1 MISSV
6 TELDSEKKNEKTI
19 IAAIS
24 EIESYLLFSSKT
36 DSLDFFD
43 MFCEENYLKEYIR
56 LLSLN
61 NKEISLAILN
71 SINILIL
78 NINNN
83 QFLYY
88 FFSSQIVNSII
99 SSSFQEDEYITY
111 QINFI
116 KSLSLKITKDT
127 LYFFL
132 DKNNNKCPLIAKTLT
147 LYNMNDPMVRNVV
160 RTIILTMLRIDDVN
174 LRNFLVSFPANVY
187 YVNVIFILKEKI
199 LEIGKYNVNNENFEK
214 FNSLHEDLIE
224 ILEYI
229 QDIINI
235 KIDSINYII
244 TNTLMCEIIL
254 PLCNVI
260 ISKKAEKISLT
271 FAIYLIVLFIH
282 MLKIDS
288 LYNMITV
295 VIFDDFIPENIMK
308 NYIKSASFD
317 SAFQTIIDNVDYM
330 IKYNESVN
338 KGSSKWKNIKEYIS
352 FISGVNLEDST
363 VNKSNVYKE
372 FVTFFN
378 ERKDDVSHSGY
389 VKNEICENFK
399 CLLNTKDDLF
409 MLLMNLMFNI
419 ILKKKEENIIVNNE
433 NCSLFNLI
441 QKEKK
446 KILIDNIFN
455 LSSSSEKEKL
465 NTSCYLLDTLIA
477 MISTEQKLLNIT
489 TKIILENISLV
500 IHIIKSENTPD
511 AQSILKIQCQKI
523 AELFF
528 STISFLNKSLNLDNS
543 DKTLNSIEIKKYSY
557 DLFYS
562 AYEYFTNNILNQ
574 INEIITLP
582 WLLIPRIF
590 IEQISSI
597 PQYMR
602 SNKSN
607 AEFFVSNSIV
617 FLFIYNLLDE
627 MNNEGKN
634 QTTTFPLK
642 SSEEVYDIGKE
653 YEYESLPDECEN
665 CKLITEKEKVKCV
678 LVLLSSDICIG
689 SISGKDFDSIAKI
702 KIIHKIPFRHLIVKI
717 NEAVSSKVL
726 LIGDDR
732 WNFEKFLHVDFF
744 HKDTAKTISTII
756 EDHRGIAINLELSLI
771 ESFIENS
778 ISCVM
783 EK

>member
-78 NINNN
+78 NISNN

-127 LYFFL
+127 LYFFF
-132 DKNNNKCPLIAKTLT
+132 DKNKNKCPLIAKTLT

-160 RTIILTMLRIDDVN
+160 RTIILTMLRIEDVN
-174 LRNFLVSFPANVY
+174 LRNFLVSFPVNVY
-187 YVNVIFILKEKI
+187 YVNVIFMLKEKI

-244 TNTLMCEIIL
+244 TNALMCEIIL

-295 VIFDDFIPENIMK
+295 VIFDDFIPENIMN

-330 IKYNESVN
+330 IKYNESVD
-338 KGSSKWKNIKEYIS
+338 KESSKWKNIKEYIS

-372 FVTFFN
+372 FVNFFN

-389 VKNEICENFK
+389 VKNEISENFK

-419 ILKKKEENIIVNNE
+419 ILRKKKEESIIVNNE

-446 KILIDNIFN
+446 KLLIDNIFN
-455 LSSSSEKEKL
+455 LSSQEKEKI

-500 IHIIKSENTPD
+500 IQIIHSENTPQS
-511 AQSILKIQCQKI
+511 QSILKIQCQKI

-543 DKTLNSIEIKKYSY
+543 DKSLNYIEIKKYSY

-562 AYEYFTNNILNQ
+562 AYEYFKNNILNQ

-642 SSEEVYDIGKE
+642 SSEEVYDIEKE
-653 YEYESLPDECEN
+653 YEYESLPNECEN
-665 CKLITEKEKVKCV
+665 CKLITEKEKIKCV

-689 SISGKDFDSIAKI
+689 RIIGKDFDSFTKVT
-702 KIIHKIPFRHLIVKI
+702 IIHKIPFRHLIVKI

-732 WNFEKFLHVDFF
+732 WNFENFLHVDFF

-756 EDHRGIAINLELSLI
+756 DDHRGIAINLELSLI

>member
-78 NINNN
+78 NISNN

-132 DKNNNKCPLIAKTLT
+132 DKNKNKCPLIAKTLT

-160 RTIILTMLRIDDVN
+160 RTIILTMLRIEDVN
-174 LRNFLVSFPANVY
+174 LRNFLVSFPVNVY
-187 YVNVIFILKEKI
+187 YVNVIFMLKEKI

-244 TNTLMCEIIL
+244 TNALMCEIIL

-295 VIFDDFIPENIMK
+295 VIFDDFIPENIMN

-330 IKYNESVN
+330 IKYNESVD
-338 KGSSKWKNIKEYIS
+338 KESSKWKNIKEYIS

-372 FVTFFN
+372 FVNFFN

-389 VKNEICENFK
+389 VKNEISENFK

-419 ILKKKEENIIVNNE
+419 ILRKKKEESIIVNNE

-455 LSSSSEKEKL
+455 LSSQEKEKI

-500 IHIIKSENTPD
+500 IQIIHSENTPQS
-511 AQSILKIQCQKI
+511 QSILKIQCQKI

-543 DKTLNSIEIKKYSY
+543 DKSLNYIEIKKYSY

-562 AYEYFTNNILNQ
+562 AYEYFKNNILNQ

-642 SSEEVYDIGKE
+642 SSEEVYDIEKE
-653 YEYESLPDECEN
+653 YEYESLPNECEK
-665 CKLITEKEKVKCV
+665 CKLITEKEKIKCV

-689 SISGKDFDSIAKI
+689 RIIGKDFDSFTKVT
-702 KIIHKIPFRHLIVKI
+702 IIHKIPFRHLIVKI

-732 WNFEKFLHVDFF
+732 WNFENFLHVDFF

-756 EDHRGIAINLELSLI
+756 DDHRGIAINLELSLI

>member
-78 NINNN
+78 NISNN

-132 DKNNNKCPLIAKTLT
+132 DKNKNKCPLIAKTLT

-160 RTIILTMLRIDDVN
+160 RTIILTMLRIEDVN
-174 LRNFLVSFPANVY
+174 LRNFLVSFPVNVY
-187 YVNVIFILKEKI
+187 YVNVIFMLKEKI

-244 TNTLMCEIIL
+244 TNALMCEIIL

-295 VIFDDFIPENIMK
+295 VIFDDFIPENIMN

-317 SAFQTIIDNVDYM
+317 STFQTIIDNVDYM
-330 IKYNESVN
+330 IQYNESVD
-338 KGSSKWKNIKEYIS
+338 KESSKWKNIKEYIS

-372 FVTFFN
+372 FVNFFN

-389 VKNEICENFK
+389 VKNEISENFK

-419 ILKKKEENIIVNNE
+419 ILRKKKEESIIVNNE

-455 LSSSSEKEKL
+455 LSSQEKEKI

-500 IHIIKSENTPD
+500 IQIIHSENTPQS
-511 AQSILKIQCQKI
+511 QSILKIQCQKI

-543 DKTLNSIEIKKYSY
+543 DKSLNYIEIKKYSY

-562 AYEYFTNNILNQ
+562 AYEYFKNNILNQ

-642 SSEEVYDIGKE
+642 SSEEVYDIEKE
-653 YEYESLPDECEN
+653 YEYESLPNECEN
-665 CKLITEKEKVKCV
+665 CKLITEKEKIKCV

-689 SISGKDFDSIAKI
+689 RIIGKDFDSFTKVT
-702 KIIHKIPFRHLIVKI
+702 IIHKIPFRHLIVKI

-732 WNFEKFLHVDFF
+732 WNFENFLHVDFF

-756 EDHRGIAINLELSLI
+756 DDHRGIAINLELSLI

>member
-78 NINNN
+78 NISNN

-132 DKNNNKCPLIAKTLT
+132 DKNKNKCPLIAKTLT

-160 RTIILTMLRIDDVN
+160 RTIILTMLRIEDVN
-174 LRNFLVSFPANVY
+174 LRNFLVSFPVNVY
-187 YVNVIFILKEKI
+187 YVNVIFMLKEKI

-244 TNTLMCEIIL
+244 TNALMCEIIL

-295 VIFDDFIPENIMK
+295 VIFDDFIPENIMN

-330 IKYNESVN
+330 IKYNESVD
-338 KGSSKWKNIKEYIS
+338 KESSKWKNIKEYIS

-372 FVTFFN
+372 FVNFFN

-389 VKNEICENFK
+389 VKNEISENFK

-419 ILKKKEENIIVNNE
+419 ILRKKKEESIIVNNE

-455 LSSSSEKEKL
+455 LSSQEKEKI

-500 IHIIKSENTPD
+500 IQIIHSENTPQS
-511 AQSILKIQCQKI
+511 QSILKIQCQKI

-543 DKTLNSIEIKKYSY
+543 DKSLNYIEIKKYSY

-562 AYEYFTNNILNQ
+562 AYEYFKNNILNQ

-634 QTTTFPLK
+634 QTATFPLK
-642 SSEEVYDIGKE
+642 SSEEVYDIEKE
-653 YEYESLPDECEN
+653 YEYESLPNECEN
-665 CKLITEKEKVKCV
+665 CKLITEKEKIKCV

-689 SISGKDFDSIAKI
+689 RIIGKDFDSFTKVT
-702 KIIHKIPFRHLIVKI
+702 IIHKIPFRHLIVKI
-717 NEAVSSKVL
+717 NESVSSKML

-732 WNFEKFLHVDFF
+732 WNFENFLHVDFF

-756 EDHRGIAINLELSLI
+756 DDHRGIAINLELSLI

>member
-6 TELDSEKKNEKTI
+6 TELDSEKKNERTI

-174 LRNFLVSFPANVY
+174 LRNFLVSFPVNVY

>member
-78 NINNN
+78 NISNN

-132 DKNNNKCPLIAKTLT
+132 DKNKNKCPLIAKTLT

-160 RTIILTMLRIDDVN
+160 RTIILTMLRIEDVN
-174 LRNFLVSFPANVY
+174 LRNFLVSFPVNVY
-187 YVNVIFILKEKI
+187 YVNVIFMLKEKI

-244 TNTLMCEIIL
+244 TNALMCEIIL

-295 VIFDDFIPENIMK
+295 VIFDDFIPENIMN

-330 IKYNESVN
+330 IKYNESVD
-338 KGSSKWKNIKEYIS
+338 KESSKWKNIKEYIS

-372 FVTFFN
+372 FVNFFN

-389 VKNEICENFK
+389 VKNEISENFK

-419 ILKKKEENIIVNNE
+419 ILRKKKEESIIVNNE

-455 LSSSSEKEKL
+455 LSSQEKEKI

-500 IHIIKSENTPD
+500 IQIIHSENTPQS
-511 AQSILKIQCQKI
+511 QSILKIQCQKI

-543 DKTLNSIEIKKYSY
+543 DKSLNYIEIKKYSY

-562 AYEYFTNNILNQ
+562 AYEYFKNNILNQ

-627 MNNEGKN
+627 MNNEEKN

-665 CKLITEKEKVKCV
+665 CKLITEKEKIKCV

-732 WNFEKFLHVDFF
+732 WNFENFLHVDFF

-756 EDHRGIAINLELSLI
+756 DDHRGIAINLELSLI

>member
-6 TELDSEKKNEKTI
+6 TELDSEKKNERTI

-174 LRNFLVSFPANVY
+174 LRNFLVSFPVNVY

-419 ILKKKEENIIVNNE
+419 ILKKKEENLIVNNE

-627 MNNEGKN
+627 MNNVGKN

-665 CKLITEKEKVKCV
+665 CKLITEKEKIKCV

>member
-174 LRNFLVSFPANVY
+174 LRNFLVSFPVNVY

-330 IKYNESVN
+330 IKYNESVD

-399 CLLNTKDDLF
+399 CLLSTKDDLF

-528 STISFLNKSLNLDNS
+528 STISCLNKSLNLDNS

-607 AEFFVSNSIV
+607 AEFFVSNSVV

-665 CKLITEKEKVKCV
+665 CKLITEKEKIKCV

>member
-78 NINNN
+78 NISNN

-132 DKNNNKCPLIAKTLT
+132 DKNKNKCPLIAKTLT

-160 RTIILTMLRIDDVN
+160 RTIILTMLRIEDVN
-174 LRNFLVSFPANVY
+174 LRNFLVSFPVNVY
-187 YVNVIFILKEKI
+187 YVNVIFMLKEKI

-244 TNTLMCEIIL
+244 TNALMCEIIL

-295 VIFDDFIPENIMK
+295 VIFDDFIPENIMN

-317 SAFQTIIDNVDYM
+317 SVFQTIIDNVDYM
-330 IKYNESVN
+330 IKYNESVD
-338 KGSSKWKNIKEYIS
+338 KESSKWKNIKEYIS

-372 FVTFFN
+372 FVNFFN

-389 VKNEICENFK
+389 VKNEISENFK

-419 ILKKKEENIIVNNE
+419 ILRKKKEESIIVNNE

-455 LSSSSEKEKL
+455 LSSQEKEKI

-500 IHIIKSENTPD
+500 IQIIHSENTPQS
-511 AQSILKIQCQKI
+511 QSILKIQCQKI

-543 DKTLNSIEIKKYSY
+543 DKSLNYIEIKKYSY

-562 AYEYFTNNILNQ
+562 AYEYFKNNILNQ

-642 SSEEVYDIGKE
+642 SSEEVYDIEKE
-653 YEYESLPDECEN
+653 YEYESLPNECEN
-665 CKLITEKEKVKCV
+665 CKLITEKEKIKCV

-689 SISGKDFDSIAKI
+689 RIIGKDFDSFTKVT
-702 KIIHKIPFRHLIVKI
+702 IIHKIPFRHLIVKI

-756 EDHRGIAINLELSLI
+756 DDHRGIAINLELSLI

>member
-78 NINNN
+78 NISNN

-132 DKNNNKCPLIAKTLT
+132 DKNKNKCPLIAKTLT

-160 RTIILTMLRIDDVN
+160 RTIILTMLRIEDVN
-174 LRNFLVSFPANVY
+174 LRNFLVSFPVNVY
-187 YVNVIFILKEKI
+187 YVNVIFMLKEKI

-244 TNTLMCEIIL
+244 TNALMCEIIL

-295 VIFDDFIPENIMK
+295 VIFDDFIPENIMN

-330 IKYNESVN
+330 IKYNESVD
-338 KGSSKWKNIKEYIS
+338 KESSKWKNIKEYIS

-372 FVTFFN
+372 FVNFFN

-389 VKNEICENFK
+389 VKNEISENFK

-419 ILKKKEENIIVNNE
+419 ILRKKKEESIIVNNE

-455 LSSSSEKEKL
+455 LSSQEKEKI

-500 IHIIKSENTPD
+500 IQIIHSENTPQS
-511 AQSILKIQCQKI
+511 QSILKIQCQKI

-543 DKTLNSIEIKKYSY
+543 DKSLNYIEIKKYSY

-562 AYEYFTNNILNQ
+562 AYEYFKNNILNQ

-642 SSEEVYDIGKE
+642 SSEEVYDIEKE
-653 YEYESLPDECEN
+653 YEYESLPNECEN
-665 CKLITEKEKVKCV
+665 CKLITEKEKIKCV

-689 SISGKDFDSIAKI
+689 RIIGKDFDSFTKVT
-702 KIIHKIPFRHLIVKI
+702 IIHKIPFRHLIVKI

-756 EDHRGIAINLELSLI
+756 DDHRGIAINLELSLI

>member
-78 NINNN
+78 NISNN

-132 DKNNNKCPLIAKTLT
+132 DKNKNKCPLIAKTLT

-160 RTIILTMLRIDDVN
+160 RTIILTMLRIEDVN
-174 LRNFLVSFPANVY
+174 LRNFLVSFPVNVY
-187 YVNVIFILKEKI
+187 YVNVIFMLKEKI

-244 TNTLMCEIIL
+244 TNALMCEIIL

-271 FAIYLIVLFIH
+271 FAIYLIVLLIH

-295 VIFDDFIPENIMK
+295 VIFDDFIPENIMN

-330 IKYNESVN
+330 IKYNESVD
-338 KGSSKWKNIKEYIS
+338 KESSKWKNIKEYIS

-372 FVTFFN
+372 FVNFFN
-378 ERKDDVSHSGY
+378 ERKDDVNHSGY
-389 VKNEICENFK
+389 VKNEISENFK

-419 ILKKKEENIIVNNE
+419 ILRKKKEESIIVNNE

-455 LSSSSEKEKL
+455 LSSQEKEKI

-500 IHIIKSENTPD
+500 IQIIHSENTPQS
-511 AQSILKIQCQKI
+511 QSILKIQCQKI

-543 DKTLNSIEIKKYSY
+543 DKSLNYIEIKKYSY

-562 AYEYFTNNILNQ
+562 AYEYFKNNILNQ

-642 SSEEVYDIGKE
+642 SSEEVYDIEKE
-653 YEYESLPDECEN
+653 YEYESLPNECEN
-665 CKLITEKEKVKCV
+665 CKLITEKEKIKCV

-689 SISGKDFDSIAKI
+689 RIIGKDFDSFTKVT
-702 KIIHKIPFRHLIVKI
+702 IIHKIPFRHLIVKI

-732 WNFEKFLHVDFF
+732 WNFENFLHVDFF

-756 EDHRGIAINLELSLI
+756 DDHRGIAINLELSLI

>member
-78 NINNN
+78 NISNN

-132 DKNNNKCPLIAKTLT
+132 DKNKNKCPLIAKTLT

-160 RTIILTMLRIDDVN
+160 RTIILTMLRIEDVN
-174 LRNFLVSFPANVY
+174 LRNFLVSFPVNVY
-187 YVNVIFILKEKI
+187 YVNVIFMLKEKI

-244 TNTLMCEIIL
+244 TNALMCEIIL

-295 VIFDDFIPENIMK
+295 VIFDDFIPENIMN

-330 IKYNESVN
+330 IKYNESVD
-338 KGSSKWKNIKEYIS
+338 KESSKGKNIKEYIS

-372 FVTFFN
+372 FVNFFN

-389 VKNEICENFK
+389 VKNEISENFK

-419 ILKKKEENIIVNNE
+419 ILRKKKEESIIVNNE

-455 LSSSSEKEKL
+455 LSSQEKEKN

-500 IHIIKSENTPD
+500 IQIIHSENTPQS
-511 AQSILKIQCQKI
+511 QSILKIQCQKI

-543 DKTLNSIEIKKYSY
+543 DKSLNYIEIKKYSY

-562 AYEYFTNNILNQ
+562 AYEYFKNNILNQ

-642 SSEEVYDIGKE
+642 SSEEVYDIEKE
-653 YEYESLPDECEN
+653 YEYESLPNECEN
-665 CKLITEKEKVKCV
+665 CKLITEKEKIKCV

-689 SISGKDFDSIAKI
+689 RIIGKDFDSFTKVT
-702 KIIHKIPFRHLIVKI
+702 IIHKIPFRHLIVKI

-732 WNFEKFLHVDFF
+732 WNFENFLHVDFF

-756 EDHRGIAINLELSLI
+756 DDHRGIAINLELSLI

>member
-78 NINNN
+78 NISNN

-132 DKNNNKCPLIAKTLT
+132 DKNKNKCPLIAKTLT

-160 RTIILTMLRIDDVN
+160 RTIILTMLRIEDVN
-174 LRNFLVSFPANVY
+174 LRNFLVSFPVNVY
-187 YVNVIFILKEKI
+187 YVNVIFMLKEKI

-244 TNTLMCEIIL
+244 TNALMCEIIL

-295 VIFDDFIPENIMK
+295 VIFDDFIPENIMN

-330 IKYNESVN
+330 IKYNESVD
-338 KGSSKWKNIKEYIS
+338 KESSKWKNIKEYIS

-372 FVTFFN
+372 FVNFFN

-389 VKNEICENFK
+389 VKNEISENFK

-419 ILKKKEENIIVNNE
+419 ILRKKKEESIIVNNE

-455 LSSSSEKEKL
+455 LSSQEKEKI

-500 IHIIKSENTPD
+500 IQIIHSENTPQS
-511 AQSILKIQCQKI
+511 QSILKIQCQKI

-543 DKTLNSIEIKKYSY
+543 DKSLNYIEIKKYSY

-562 AYEYFTNNILNQ
+562 AYEYFKNNILNQ

-627 MNNEGKN
+627 MNNEEKN

-665 CKLITEKEKVKCV
+665 CKLITEKEKIKCV

-744 HKDTAKTISTII
+744 HKDTAKTISAII

>member
-78 NINNN
+78 NISNN

-132 DKNNNKCPLIAKTLT
+132 DKNKNKCPLIAKTLT

-160 RTIILTMLRIDDVN
+160 RTIILTMLRIEDVN
-174 LRNFLVSFPANVY
+174 LRNFLVSFPVNVY
-187 YVNVIFILKEKI
+187 YVNVIFMLKEKI

-244 TNTLMCEIIL
+244 TNALMCEIIL

-295 VIFDDFIPENIMK
+295 VIFDDFIPENIMN

-317 SAFQTIIDNVDYM
+317 SVFQTIIDNVDYM
-330 IKYNESVN
+330 IKYNESVD
-338 KGSSKWKNIKEYIS
+338 KESSKWKNIKEYIS

-372 FVTFFN
+372 FVNFFN

-389 VKNEICENFK
+389 VKNEISENFK

-419 ILKKKEENIIVNNE
+419 ILRKKKEESIIVNNE

-455 LSSSSEKEKL
+455 LSSQEKEKI

-500 IHIIKSENTPD
+500 IQIIHSENTPQS
-511 AQSILKIQCQKI
+511 QSILKIQCQKI

-543 DKTLNSIEIKKYSY
+543 DKSLNYIEIKKYSY

-562 AYEYFTNNILNQ
+562 AYEYFKNNILNQ

-634 QTTTFPLK
+634 QTATFPLK
-642 SSEEVYDIGKE
+642 SSEEVYDIEKE
-653 YEYESLPDECEN
+653 YEYESLPNECEN
-665 CKLITEKEKVKCV
+665 CKLITEKEKIKCV

-689 SISGKDFDSIAKI
+689 RIIGKDFDSFTKVT
-702 KIIHKIPFRHLIVKI
+702 IIHKIPFRHLIVKI

-732 WNFEKFLHVDFF
+732 WNFENFLHVDFF

-756 EDHRGIAINLELSLI
+756 DDHRGIAINLELSLI

>member
-6 TELDSEKKNEKTI
+6 PELDSEKKNEKTI

-78 NINNN
+78 NISNN

-132 DKNNNKCPLIAKTLT
+132 DKNKNKCPLIAKTLT

-160 RTIILTMLRIDDVN
+160 RTIILTMLRIEDVN
-174 LRNFLVSFPANVY
+174 LRNFLVSFPVNVY
-187 YVNVIFILKEKI
+187 YVNVIFMLKEKI

-244 TNTLMCEIIL
+244 TNALMCEIIL

-295 VIFDDFIPENIMK
+295 VIFDDFIPENIMN

-330 IKYNESVN
+330 IKYNESVD
-338 KGSSKWKNIKEYIS
+338 KESSKWKNIKEYIS

-372 FVTFFN
+372 FVNFFN

-389 VKNEICENFK
+389 VKNEISENFK

-419 ILKKKEENIIVNNE
+419 ILRKKKEESIIVNNE

-455 LSSSSEKEKL
+455 LSSQEKEKI

-500 IHIIKSENTPD
+500 IQIIHSENTPQS
-511 AQSILKIQCQKI
+511 QSILKIQCQKI

-543 DKTLNSIEIKKYSY
+543 DKSLNYIEIKKYSY

-562 AYEYFTNNILNQ
+562 AYEYFKNNILNQ

-642 SSEEVYDIGKE
+642 SSEEVYDIEKE
-653 YEYESLPDECEN
+653 YEYESLPNECEN
-665 CKLITEKEKVKCV
+665 CKLITEKEKIKCV

-689 SISGKDFDSIAKI
+689 RIIGKDFDSFTKVT
-702 KIIHKIPFRHLIVKI
+702 IIHKIPFRHLIVKI

-732 WNFEKFLHVDFF
+732 WNFENFLHVDFF

-756 EDHRGIAINLELSLI
+756 DDHRGIAINLELSLI

>member
-78 NINNN
+78 NISNN

-132 DKNNNKCPLIAKTLT
+132 DKNKNKCPLIAKTLT

-160 RTIILTMLRIDDVN
+160 RTIILTMLRIEDVN
-174 LRNFLVSFPANVY
+174 LRNFLVSFPVNVY
-187 YVNVIFILKEKI
+187 YVNVIFMLKEKI

-244 TNTLMCEIIL
+244 TNALMCEIIL

-295 VIFDDFIPENIMK
+295 VIFDDFIPENIMN

-330 IKYNESVN
+330 IKYNESVD
-338 KGSSKWKNIKEYIS
+338 KESSKWKNIKEYIS

-372 FVTFFN
+372 FVNFFN

-389 VKNEICENFK
+389 VKNEISENFK

-419 ILKKKEENIIVNNE
+419 ILRKKKEESIIVNNE

-455 LSSSSEKEKL
+455 LSSQEKEKI

-500 IHIIKSENTPD
+500 IHIIHSENTPQS
-511 AQSILKIQCQKI
+511 QSILKIQCQKI

-543 DKTLNSIEIKKYSY
+543 DKSLNYIEIKKYSY

-562 AYEYFTNNILNQ
+562 AYEYFKNNILNQ

-642 SSEEVYDIGKE
+642 SSEEVYDIEKE
-653 YEYESLPDECEN
+653 YEYESLPNECEN
-665 CKLITEKEKVKCV
+665 CKLITEKEKIKCV

-689 SISGKDFDSIAKI
+689 RIIGKDFDSFTKVT
-702 KIIHKIPFRHLIVKI
+702 IIHKIPFRHLIVKI

-732 WNFEKFLHVDFF
+732 WNFENFLHVDFF

-756 EDHRGIAINLELSLI
+756 DDHRGIAINLELSLI

>member
-174 LRNFLVSFPANVY
+174 LRNFLVSFPVNVY

-330 IKYNESVN
+330 IKYNESVD

-419 ILKKKEENIIVNNE
+419 ILKKKEENLIVNNE

-455 LSSSSEKEKL
+455 LPSSSDKENL

-627 MNNEGKN
+627 MNNEEKN

-665 CKLITEKEKVKCV
+665 CKLITEKEKIKCV

>member
-1 MISSV
+1 MTYEEYKNNKNHKDTNKNSFFKNLLSKFITIVVFTFLVIIISKNNPNFKSFIIDKVLNSTFDFSKINKKGNVIRRYFSGEIMFYLGDKEDILLKISSNNSNCK
-6 TELDSEKKNEKTI
+6 LYI
-19 IAAIS
+19 IGQ
-24 EIESYLLFSSKT
+24 SSK
-36 DSLDFFD
+36 
-43 MFCEENYLKEYIR
+43 
-56 LLSLN
+56 
-61 NKEISLAILN
+61 
-71 SINILIL
+71 
-78 NINNN
+78 
-83 QFLYY
+83 
-88 FFSSQIVNSII
+88 
-99 SSSFQEDEYITY
+99 
-111 QINFI
+111 
-116 KSLSLKITKDT
+116 
-127 LYFFL
+127 
-132 DKNNNKCPLIAKTLT
+132 
-147 LYNMNDPMVRNVV
+147 
-160 RTIILTMLRIDDVN
+160 
-174 LRNFLVSFPANVY
+174 
-187 YVNVIFILKEKI
+187 
-199 LEIGKYNVNNENFEK
+199 
-214 FNSLHEDLIE
+214 
-224 ILEYI
+224 
-229 QDIINI
+229 
-235 KIDSINYII
+235 
-244 TNTLMCEIIL
+244 
-254 PLCNVI
+254 

-295 VIFDDFIPENIMK
+295 VIFDDFIPENIMN

-330 IKYNESVN
+330 IKYNESVD
-338 KGSSKWKNIKEYIS
+338 KESSKWKNIKEYIS

-363 VNKSNVYKE
+363 VNMSNVYKE
-372 FVTFFN
+372 FVNFFN

-389 VKNEICENFK
+389 VKNEISENFK

-419 ILKKKEENIIVNNE
+419 ILRKKKEESIIVNNE

-446 KILIDNIFN
+446 KLLIDNIFN
-455 LSSSSEKEKL
+455 LSSQEKEKI

-500 IHIIKSENTPD
+500 IQIIHSENTSQS
-511 AQSILKIQCQKI
+511 QSILKIQCQKI

-543 DKTLNSIEIKKYSY
+543 DKSLNYIEIKKYSY

-562 AYEYFTNNILNQ
+562 AYEYFKNNILNQ

-642 SSEEVYDIGKE
+642 SSEEVYDIEKE
-653 YEYESLPDECEN
+653 YEYESLPNECEN
-665 CKLITEKEKVKCV
+665 CKLITEKEKIKCV

-689 SISGKDFDSIAKI
+689 RIIGKDFDSFTKVT
-702 KIIHKIPFRHLIVKI
+702 IIHKIPFRHLIVKI

-732 WNFEKFLHVDFF
+732 WNFENFLHVDFF

-756 EDHRGIAINLELSLI
+756 DDHRGIAINLELSLI

>member
-174 LRNFLVSFPANVY
+174 LRNFLVSFPVNVY

-330 IKYNESVN
+330 IKYNESVD

-419 ILKKKEENIIVNNE
+419 ILKKKEENLIVNNE

-455 LSSSSEKEKL
+455 LPSSSDKENL

-627 MNNEGKN
+627 MNNEEKN

-665 CKLITEKEKVKCV
+665 CKLITEKEKIKCV

-744 HKDTAKTISTII
+744 HKDTAKTISAII

>member
-1 MISSV
+1 
-6 TELDSEKKNEKTI
+6 
-19 IAAIS
+19 
-24 EIESYLLFSSKT
+24 
-36 DSLDFFD
+36 
-43 MFCEENYLKEYIR
+43 
-56 LLSLN
+56 
-61 NKEISLAILN
+61 
-71 SINILIL
+71 
-78 NINNN
+78 
-83 QFLYY
+83 
-88 FFSSQIVNSII
+88 
-99 SSSFQEDEYITY
+99 
-111 QINFI
+111 
-116 KSLSLKITKDT
+116 
-127 LYFFL
+127 
-132 DKNNNKCPLIAKTLT
+132 
-147 LYNMNDPMVRNVV
+147 
-160 RTIILTMLRIDDVN
+160 
-174 LRNFLVSFPANVY
+174 
-187 YVNVIFILKEKI
+187 
-199 LEIGKYNVNNENFEK
+199 
-214 FNSLHEDLIE
+214 
-224 ILEYI
+224 
-229 QDIINI
+229 
-235 KIDSINYII
+235 
-244 TNTLMCEIIL
+244 
-254 PLCNVI
+254 
-260 ISKKAEKISLT
+260 
-271 FAIYLIVLFIH
+271 

-295 VIFDDFIPENIMK
+295 VIFDDFIPENIMN

-317 SAFQTIIDNVDYM
+317 SAFHTIIDNVDYM
-330 IKYNESVN
+330 IKYNESVD
-338 KGSSKWKNIKEYIS
+338 KESSKWKNIKEYIS

-372 FVTFFN
+372 FVNFFN

-389 VKNEICENFK
+389 VKNEISENFK

-419 ILKKKEENIIVNNE
+419 ILRKKKEESIIVNNE

-455 LSSSSEKEKL
+455 LSSQEKEKI

-500 IHIIKSENTPD
+500 IQIIHSENTPQS
-511 AQSILKIQCQKI
+511 QSILKIQCQKI

-543 DKTLNSIEIKKYSY
+543 DKSLNYIEIKKYSY

-562 AYEYFTNNILNQ
+562 AYEYFKNNILNQ

-642 SSEEVYDIGKE
+642 
-653 YEYESLPDECEN
+653 
-665 CKLITEKEKVKCV
+665 
-678 LVLLSSDICIG
+678 
-689 SISGKDFDSIAKI
+689 
-702 KIIHKIPFRHLIVKI
+702 
-717 NEAVSSKVL
+717 
-726 LIGDDR
+726 DR
-732 WNFEKFLHVDFF
+732 KSV
-744 HKDTAKTISTII
+744 
-756 EDHRGIAINLELSLI
+756 
-771 ESFIENS
+771 
-778 ISCVM
+778 V
-783 EK
+783 